1 MSTPWKSFKQLFGT
15 SDKAH
20 QEEDKAVAELADQYG
35 IPLLNERS
43 QRAAVPAVCAVPLW
57 DHQKAMLA
65 RCRAIEAA
73 AAAAA
78 ANVAGHSAAVAN
90 AAAMGRPAP
99 PAPTPPRSASCE
111 IKNAARYE
119 VKDNAPKS
127 YEVPIGVM
135 NDLPGSGKTYA
146 VLSLLAESK
155 DFNVIVVPQN
165 IFVQW
170 EMAIKTIFPEASK
183 VKYKCISSY
192 GDIMDMYRMAVRKD
206 EKNPLREYSIILI
219 NDLFAEHLA
228 MSINDN
234 KIPVHRLI
242 IDEIDTV
249 QARLSTPIPCKQLWL
264 ISASFK
270 YDDGM
275 TIGPYKI
282 KKEDIKHVFCKCEG
296 DFIAR
301 GLRLES
307 PTTEK
312 LICEDTGVA
321 LFKTIATNDTYSV
334 LHARP
339 NITKEIYAALNA
351 GDERL
356 LYNFLEI
363 PYRRGEMTL
372 AELAKKYIENMKE
385 IEKEIKEY
393 KDLYDEYKERRDGS
407 EDSFYQ
413 KWKKADAKRVLRD
426 DLVYRLSIAAP
437 ADPAKEKWAVF
448 DTEISKRIQENP
460 GQKWLVFNDN
470 ANAIEEAGNRL
481 KAKGVKCIMLDG
493 GNAAAIQRAIDAY
506 KGEDAQVLLLNSKM
520 EAVGMNLENT
530 THLLF
535 MHAARPQYV
544 EQIVGRAQR
553 FGRVGRLHIIALFN
567 AGENAGA

>member
-43 QRAAVPAVCAVPLW
+43 QRAQPPAVCAIPLW
-57 DHQKAMLA
+57 EHQKAMLS
-65 RCRAIEAA
+65 RCRGIEAA
-73 AAAAA
+73 VGAATAA
-78 ANVAGHSAAVAN
+78 
-90 AAAMGRPAP
+90 GRP
-99 PAPTPPRSASCE
+99 PRTATC
-111 IKNAARYE
+111 IAKNADRYE

-146 VLSLLAESK
+146 ILSLLADSK

-170 EMAIKTIFPEASK
+170 EGAIKKMFPEASK

-192 GDIMDMYRMAVRKD
+192 GDIMDMYRIQVRKG
-206 EKNPLREYSIILI
+206 EKNPLAEYNIILI

-234 KIPVHRLI
+234 KIPVQRLI
-242 IDEIDTV
+242 IDEIDSV
-249 QARLSTPIPCKQLWL
+249 QARLHTPIPCKHLWL
-264 ISASFK
+264 VSASFK

-282 KKEDIKHVFCKCEG
+282 KKDDIKHVFCKCEAE
-296 DFIAR
+296 FIAK
-301 GLRLES
+301 GLRLEE
-307 PTTEK
+307 PTSEK
-312 LICEDTGVA
+312 IVCEDTDVQ
-321 LFKTIATNDTYSV
+321 LFTGAVS
-334 LHARP
+334 
-339 NITKEIYAALNA
+339 KEISSALHA
-351 GDERL
+351 GDERP
-356 LYNFLEI
+356 LYHFLEI

-372 AELAKKYIENMKE
+372 YEAAMKYVDTTKE
-385 IEKEIKEY
+385 IEKEIQEFKA
-393 KDLYDEYKERRDGS
+393 LYDEHKGLANGS

-413 KWKKADAKRVLRD
+413 KMKRAEAKRGVRDNILR
-426 DLVYRLSIAAP
+426 RLSTYVAP
-437 ADPAKEKWAVF
+437 DLAKRKWAVF
-448 DTEISKRIQENP
+448 DSTIVAQIQANP
-460 GQKWLVFNDN
+460 AQKWLVFNDN
-470 ANAIEEAGNRL
+470 ANAIEDAAGRL
-481 KAKGVKCIMLDG
+481 KEKEVKYAMLDG
-493 GNAAAIQRAIDAY
+493 GNAAAIQRTIDAY
-506 KGEDAQVLLLNSKM
+506 KGGDAQVLLLNSKL

-553 FGRVGRLHIIALFN
+553 YGRVGKLHIIALFN
-567 AGENAGA
+567 AGENPTAA

>member
-43 QRAAVPAVCAVPLW
+43 QRAAVPAVCAVQLW

-65 RCRAIEAA
+65 RCKAIEAA
-73 AAAAA
+73 AATAA
-78 ANVAGHSAAVAN
+78 ANVAGY
-90 AAAMGRPAP
+90 AAAKEAAAMMGRPAP
-99 PAPTPPRSASCE
+99 PAPTPPRCASCE

-146 VLSLLAESK
+146 TLALLAESK

-170 EMAIKTIFPEASK
+170 ETALKTIFPEASK
-183 VKYKCISSY
+183 VRYKCISSY
-192 GDIMDMYRMAVRKD
+192 GDIMDLYRMTVRQG
-206 EKNPLREYSIILI
+206 EKNPLREYNIILI

-234 KIPVHRLI
+234 KIPVQRLI

-249 QARLSTPIPCKQLWL
+249 QSRLSTPIPCKHLWL

-282 KKEDIKHVFCKCEG
+282 RKEDIKHVFCKCEAE
-296 DFIAR
+296 FIAR

-312 LICEDTGVA
+312 LVCEDNGVMI
-321 LFKTIATNDTYSV
+321 FKTNTS
-334 LHARP
+334 
-339 NITKEIYAALNA
+339 KEIYAALNA

-356 LYNFLEI
+356 LYQFLEI

-372 AELAKKYIENMKE
+372 TEAAKKYIENTKD
-385 IEKEIKEY
+385 IDKEIKEY

-413 KWKKADAKRVLRD
+413 KLKKAEAKKVLRD
-426 DLVYRLSIAAP
+426 DLIYRLSIAAP
-437 ADPAKEKWAVF
+437 VDPTKEKWAVF
-448 DTEISKRIQENP
+448 EAEIVRRIQEIP
-460 GQKWLVFNDN
+460 SKKWLIFNDN
-470 ANAIEEAGNRL
+470 TNAIEEAANKL
-481 KAKGVKCIMLDG
+481 KAKEIKYIMLDG
-493 GNAAAIQRAIDAY
+493 GNATAIQRAIDAY
-506 KGEDAQVLLLNSKM
+506 KGGDAQVLLLNSKM

-530 THLLF
+530 DNLLF

-553 FGRVGRLHIIALFN
+553 YGRVGRLHIIALFN
-567 AGENAGA
+567 AGENPS

>member
-1 MSTPWKSFKQLFGT
+1 MSTPWKSFKHLFGT

-43 QRAAVPAVCAVPLW
+43 QRSQAPAVCAIPLW
-57 DHQKAMLA
+57 EHQKAMLS
-65 RCRAIEAA
+65 RCRGIEAA
-73 AAAAA
+73 VGAAT
-78 ANVAGHSAAVAN
+78 SA
-90 AAAMGRPAP
+90 GRP
-99 PAPTPPRSASCE
+99 PRTATC
-111 IKNAARYE
+111 IAKNADRYE

-146 VLSLLAESK
+146 ILSLLAESK

-170 EMAIKTIFPEASK
+170 EGAMKKIFPEASK

-192 GDIMDMYRMAVRKD
+192 GDIMDMYRMTAVKGA
-206 EKNPLREYSIILI
+206 KNPLAEYNIILI

-234 KIPVHRLI
+234 KIPVQRLI
-242 IDEIDTV
+242 IDEIDSV
-249 QARLSTPIPCKQLWL
+249 QARLHTPIPCKHLWL
-264 ISASFK
+264 VSASFK

-275 TIGPYKI
+275 TIGPYRI
-282 KKEDIKHVFCKCEG
+282 KKDDIKHVFCKCEAE
-296 DFIAR
+296 FIAK
-301 GLRLES
+301 GLRLEE
-307 PTTEK
+307 PTSEK
-312 LICEDTGVA
+312 IVCEDTDVQLFTGTVKPEIASA
-321 LFKTIATNDTYSV
+321 L
-334 LHARP
+334 H
-339 NITKEIYAALNA
+339 A
-351 GDERL
+351 GDERP
-356 LYNFLEI
+356 LYHFLEI

-372 AELAKKYIENMKE
+372 YEAAIKYVEATKE
-385 IEKEIKEY
+385 IEKEIQEFRK
-393 KDLYDEYKERRDGS
+393 LYDEHKGLANGS

-413 KWKKADAKRVLRD
+413 KMKQAEAKRTVRDNILR
-426 DLVYRLSIAAP
+426 RLSTYVAP
-437 ADPAKEKWAVF
+437 DLAKRKWAVF
-448 DTEISKRIQENP
+448 DTSIVAQIQANP
-460 GQKWLVFNDN
+460 AQKWLIFNDN
-470 ANAIEEAGNRL
+470 ANAIEEAAGRL
-481 KAKGVKCIMLDG
+481 KEKDVKYAMLDG
-493 GNAAAIQRAIDAY
+493 GNAAAIQRTIDAY
-506 KGEDAQVLLLNSKM
+506 KGGDAQVLLLNSKL

-553 FGRVGRLHIIALFN
+553 YGRVGKLHIIALFN
-567 AGENAGA
+567 AGEA